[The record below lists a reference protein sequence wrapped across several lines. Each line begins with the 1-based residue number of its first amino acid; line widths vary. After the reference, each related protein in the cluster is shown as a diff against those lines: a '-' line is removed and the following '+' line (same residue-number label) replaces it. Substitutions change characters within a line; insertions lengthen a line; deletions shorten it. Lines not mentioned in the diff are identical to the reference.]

1 MALSFF
7 WLPAGTEQVV
17 QIGFSPPGTGSF
29 QGRMVVDADQ
39 GRAQGAQI
47 GAGGD
52 ISSFT
57 DTWEIRMHRP
67 LILCL
72 PWIAVVP

>member
-1 MALSFF
+1 MMARSSSGCLRALNKSFKLI
-7 WLPAGTEQVV
+7 LPLQPVV
-17 QIGFSPPGTGSF
+17 FMS
-29 QGRMVVDADQ
+29 MVDADQ

-57 DTWEIRMHRP
+57 DTSVSRMHRP
-67 LILCL
+67 LILCS